1 MAQLLV
7 SQQLLYEI
15 KYEPYTR
22 ICNLF
27 YEYKSVGHIRVKPH
41 DNYCWFAIKSKP
53 DQCFA
58 LDGKNILESHTGDEI
73 LLRPKNQQKN
83 ANVRYICAF

>member
-1 MAQLLV
+1 M
-7 SQQLLYEI
+7 
-15 KYEPYTR
+15 
-22 ICNLF
+22 
-27 YEYKSVGHIRVKPH
+27 KPH